1 MQILDV
7 EIYENYQP
15 INYEK
20 ENDLI
25 LLEHQM

>member
-15 INYEK
+15 INDEK